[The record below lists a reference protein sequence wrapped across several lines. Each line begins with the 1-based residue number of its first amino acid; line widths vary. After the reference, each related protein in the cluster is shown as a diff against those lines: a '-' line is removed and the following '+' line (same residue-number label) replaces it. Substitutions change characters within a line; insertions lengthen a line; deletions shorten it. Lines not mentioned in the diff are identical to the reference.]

1 MTNGSFLENF
11 RLPLPAFERTER
23 LGAQLCALWEA
34 VRRQEARRVLTR
46 ATSLLA
52 LPEMAAPETRAA
64 LLNAMGAARLQLRHY
79 EAAERMLRLSLA
91 ALPDQWMATRLLVHV
106 CEVQRRYEAAYD
118 LLERMQA
125 CPSEPSWDEPLTEAE
140 WHLGMATLAWRL
152 RRWKAVGTHVRA
164 AFPKV
169 TEMPP
174 ALQADLLRL
183 AFYRGRPAEALAM
196 ARHLLERQPDE
207 QAVDTLLQ
215 TFVQQGWKQE
225 ACMLYRQ
232 AYQRYPESERFRRR
246 LVALCLQTGAV
257 EEARRLARLG
267 VLSMDVEP

>member
-34 VRRQEARRVLTR
+34 VRRRESRRVLTQ
-46 ATSLLA
+46 AAPLLA
-52 LPEMAAPETRAA
+52 LPEMAAPEARAA
-64 LLNAMGAARLQLRHY
+64 LLNALGAARMQLRHY

-91 ALPDQWMATRLLVHV
+91 ALPAQWMATRLLVHV
-106 CEVQRRYEAAYD
+106 CEVQRRYEMAYD
-118 LLERMQA
+118 LLEHLQGRPAMA
-125 CPSEPSWDEPLTEAE
+125 SWDEPLSDTE
-140 WHLGMATLAWRL
+140 WHLGMAALAWRL
-152 RRWKAVGTHVRA
+152 RRWKVVSTHVRA

-183 AFYRGRPAEALAM
+183 AFYRERPAEALAM
-196 ARHLLERQPDE
+196 ARHLLEQQPDE

-267 VLSMDVEP
+267 ALSLDVEP

>member
-11 RLPLPAFERTER
+11 CLPLPAFERTDQ
-23 LGAQLCALWEA
+23 LGEQLRALWEA
-34 VRRQEARRVLTR
+34 VRRQESRRVLTR
-46 ATSLLA
+46 AASLLA
-52 LPEMAAPETRAA
+52 LPEMAVPETRAA
-64 LLNAMGAARLQLRHY
+64 LLNAMGAARMQLRHY

-91 ALPDQWMATRLLVHV
+91 ALPDQWMATRLLARL
-106 CEVQRRYEAAYD
+106 CEVQRRYEPAYALLKQLQERPAGAA
-118 LLERMQA
+118 
-125 CPSEPSWDEPLTEAE
+125 WDEPLDEMS
-140 WHLGMATLAWRL
+140 WHLGMAALAWRL

-183 AFYRGRPAEALAM
+183 AFYRERPAEALTM

-207 QAVDTLLQ
+207 QAIDTLLQ

-267 VLSMDVEP
+267 VLSLDVEP